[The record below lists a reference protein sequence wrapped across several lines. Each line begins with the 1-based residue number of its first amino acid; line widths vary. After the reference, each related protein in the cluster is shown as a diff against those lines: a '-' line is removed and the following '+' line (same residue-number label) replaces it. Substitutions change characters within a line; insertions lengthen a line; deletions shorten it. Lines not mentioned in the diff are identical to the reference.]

1 MKLREHL
8 GRGRYGGFVYV
19 PTGGYNNTERGR
31 KVAFLKKSLSKQ
43 GAWPRIGHLYHT
55 PSLRLMGQKDGES
68 QKSGRPEQKCLPDMI
83 KIAAFTHS

>member
-1 MKLREHL
+1 MEVSFMCRQEGTIIQKEAEKLL
-8 GRGRYGGFVYV
+8 F
-19 PTGGYNNTERGR
+19 
-31 KVAFLKKSLSKQ
+31 KKKSLSKQ

-55 PSLRLMGQKDGES
+55 PSLRLMGQEDGES